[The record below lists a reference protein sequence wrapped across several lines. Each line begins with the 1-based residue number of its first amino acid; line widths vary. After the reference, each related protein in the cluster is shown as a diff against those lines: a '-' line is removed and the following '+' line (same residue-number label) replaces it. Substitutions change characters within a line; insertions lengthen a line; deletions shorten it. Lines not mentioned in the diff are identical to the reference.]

1 MECAYLLF
9 FVKKQTLCQ
18 GQTHARVRSFSG
30 VPDTK
35 RDEVIDLNQHIHCGH
50 RHWLEHN
57 CLQSQ
62 KINFYTSA
70 PGIAHVKFLQ

>member
-18 GQTHARVRSFSG
+18 GQTHARVKSFSG

-35 RDEVIDLNQHIHCGH
+35 RDEVIDLSQHHTL
-50 RHWLEHN
+50 W
-57 CLQSQ
+57 
-62 KINFYTSA
+62 A
-70 PGIAHVKFLQ
+70 